1 MNTKKQLALECLA
14 TGQDISKAAEISNT
28 SRPTIYKWLNDP
40 AFKQELDRKQSELIQ
55 RLSLRL
61 LGICELALT
70 ALEAGLQ
77 DRAITTRL
85 RAAAIAISKLQSIS
99 ELGVL
104 EQRIAGL
111 EARAHVNK

>member
-1 MNTKKQLALECLA
+1 LNTKKLIALEALA
-14 TGQDISKAAEISNT
+14 AGKDVSKASELANI
-28 SRPTIYKWLNDP
+28 SRPTLYKYLADP
-40 AFKQELDRKQSELIQ
+40 GFKQELDRKQSELIQ

-61 LGICELALT
+61 LGICDLALT

-111 EARAHVNK
+111 EARARVNK